1 MKPFIQTTAVLWL
14 LAGLCVALGCEQYD
28 PSQHW
33 KLFEAERQMANQPLL
48 NLTADGSLPEKSEG
62 DTNLSAEEQ
71 KYASFCAS
79 CHGADGKANTPSIL
93 AMNPVPR
100 NLTDPTWQKT
110 VGDDHIAKVIK
121 QGGAAVGLN
130 ATMPPWGAVLSDQD
144 IDLLVALIRSWNTD
158 SP

>member
-1 MKPFIQTTAVLWL
+1 MKPLMQPKAVLWL

-28 PSQHW
+28 PSQSW
-33 KLFEAERQMANQPLL
+33 KLFKNERRVANQPLL
-48 NLTADGSLPEKSEG
+48 NLTTDGTLPEKSEG
-62 DTNLSAEEQ
+62 DQNLSTEEQ
-71 KYASFCAS
+71 QYASFCAA
-79 CHGADGKANTPSIL
+79 CHGTNGSANTPSIL